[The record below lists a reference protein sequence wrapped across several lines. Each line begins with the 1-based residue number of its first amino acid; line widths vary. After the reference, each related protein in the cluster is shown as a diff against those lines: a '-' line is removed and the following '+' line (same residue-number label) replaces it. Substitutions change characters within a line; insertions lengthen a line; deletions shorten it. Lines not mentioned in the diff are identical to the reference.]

1 MSELLTAILKE
12 QQRLKESGWKP
23 KFRGDT
29 GINICQ
35 VMIDNDIEL
44 RNQHDHGFID
54 AFKQLKNKKN
64 ERE

>member
-1 MSELLTAILKE
+1 MSDLLEAILKE
-12 QQRLKESGWKP
+12 QKRLKESGWKP

-29 GINICQ
+29 GINVCQ

-44 RNQHDHGFID
+44 RNQHDRGFID

>member
-1 MSELLTAILKE
+1 MSELLEAIIKE
-12 QQRLKESGWKP
+12 RKRLKESGWKP

-29 GINICQ
+29 GINVCQ

-44 RNQHDHGFID
+44 RDEHDRGLIE
-54 AFKQLKNKKN
+54 AFKEIKKEN

>member
-1 MSELLTAILKE
+1 MSELLTAIIKE
-12 QQRLKESGWKP
+12 QERLKESGWKP

-44 RNQHDHGFID
+44 RNQHDRGLID
-54 AFKQLKNKKN
+54 AFKQIKNKEN

>member
-1 MSELLTAILKE
+1 MSTLLKSILKE

-35 VMIDNDIEL
+35 VMIDNDIKL
-44 RNQHDHGFID
+44 RNQHDRGLVET
-54 AFKQLKNKKN
+54 FKEIKNKKI
-64 ERE
+64 

>member
-1 MSELLTAILKE
+1 MSELLTAIIKE
-12 QQRLKESGWKP
+12 QKRLKESGWKP

-44 RNQHDHGFID
+44 RDKHDRGLVET
-54 AFKQLKNKKN
+54 FKELKNK
-64 ERE
+64 

>member
-1 MSELLTAILKE
+1 MSELLESILKE
-12 QQRLKESGWKP
+12 QKRLKESGWKP

-44 RNQHDHGFID
+44 RDQHDRGLVET
-54 AFKQLKNKKN
+54 FKEIKNKKWK
-64 ERE
+64 

>member
-1 MSELLTAILKE
+1 MSELLDAIIAE
-12 QQRLKESGWKP
+12 QKRLKESGWKP

-29 GINICQ
+29 GINVCQ

-44 RNQHDHGFID
+44 RNQHDRGFID